1 MAASRRLARKLPSL
15 ISKHQR
21 LITPEVDVQED
32 AESPASS
39 SIPLD
44 PSLPILPLAVSHLS
58 PPSPLPALPSA
69 HASTPEALL
78 RILRHARHHPRLAA
92 LDLHLLLAAASDS
105 PAFRPDHRLTSLLA
119 ARLADS
125 RRLPS
130 LRRLLELVLSRPCPC
145 TDDSIFACPELL
157 PTFRKAILAFAA
169 SGDIPAA
176 SDALASLR
184 RAADSPLPAEFYNI
198 ILHALARLRRHEDT
212 IRFYGEMTSTHR
224 VPPDVYTFNIL
235 INSSCRAE
243 GVDAAMR
250 WFQEMRRCCC
260 QPTNVSFNTLMRG
273 FFREG
278 RYKEGIKVAREMLQ
292 LGFGLSVASMEIL
305 IHGLCHG
312 GEALIAAEF
321 FVEFLVDGVVP
332 EGFDCLNLVQSL
344 CRARRL
350 EKAVELVELIL
361 ERNMLSCLSVPAGVT
376 VLESVVKEGKLD
388 EACRLMARM
397 VAEGIVPDTI
407 SCNYIFEALCEAR
420 RTVDANRLRLQ
431 AKEKGFKADAFTYSI
446 LVQGFGRQGIRKE
459 GKAVLDEM
467 LDSGFVPN
475 ITAYNRLLDG
485 LHMGRDRRS
494 LQLQEKCSRHGDA
507 AS

>member
-21 LITPEVDVQED
+21 LITPEPEIEGLD
-32 AESPASS
+32 ATESLVSSS

-44 PSLPILPLAVSHLS
+44 PSLPLLPLAVSHLS

-69 HASTPEALL
+69 HASTPAALL
-78 RILRHARHHPRLAA
+78 RILRRARHHPRLAA

-105 PAFRPDHRLTSLLA
+105 SAFRPDHRLTSLIA

-125 RRLPS
+125 HRLPS
-130 LRRLLELVLSRPCPC
+130 LRRLLELILSRPCPC

-157 PTFRKAILAFAA
+157 PTFRKAILAFAT

-176 SDALASLR
+176 SDALASLS

-250 WFQEMRRCCC
+250 WFQEMRRWSCP
-260 QPTNVSFNTLMRG
+260 PTGVSFNTLMHG

-278 RYKEGIKVAREMLQ
+278 RYKEGTKVAREMLQ

-312 GEALIAAEF
+312 GKALQAAEVF
-321 FVEFLVDGVVP
+321 IEFSVDGVVP
-332 EGFDCLNLVQSL
+332 EGFDCLNLVESL
-344 CRARRL
+344 CHVRTV
-350 EKAVELVELIL
+350 EKAVEVVELIL
-361 ERNMLSCLSVPAGVT
+361 DQNRACCLSVPAGVT
-376 VLESVVKEGKLD
+376 VLECLIKEGKLG
-388 EACRLMARM
+388 EACRLMERM
-397 VAEGIVPDTI
+397 VAVGIVPDTI
-407 SCNYIFEALCEAR
+407 SCNYIFEVLCEAG

-431 AKEKGFKADAFTYSI
+431 AKERGFQADGFTYSI
-446 LVQGFGRQGIRKE
+446 IVQGFGRQGIRKE
-459 GKAVLDEM
+459 GESVLDEM
-467 LDSGFVPN
+467 LDSGFIPN
-475 ITAYNRLLDG
+475 IATYNRLLDC
-485 LHMGRDRRS
+485 LHRGRS
-494 LQLQEKCSRHGDA
+494 L
-507 AS
+507 